1 MTNGPELWTKILAQM
16 PPGSIIAGG
25 AVRDFLLGA
34 EPKDIDVFCSDLNF
48 SIPEGFAVLEGA
60 EQDEEYA
67 AMGEIDVVARGIVE
81 GFTVDLVFMTLSPFN
96 AQTLVESFDVT
107 TSQRW
112 FDGECHAYAAAA
124 GDLAEGLV
132 TVLRYERLPRTI
144 ERFDR
149 FNARH
154 DGRFQLIVDQSQVV
168 GLDEFDF
175 DFVPFEAPVLTAEQ
189 TEEDRLRDEDEALMP
204 GGFN

>member
-1 MTNGPELWTKILAQM
+1 MTNGPELWTKILARM
-16 PPGSIIAGG
+16 PEGSIVAGG
-25 AVRDFLLGA
+25 AVRDFLIGV
-34 EPKDIDVFCSDLNF
+34 EPKDIDVFCSSKNF
-48 SIPEGFAVLEGA
+48 ATPEGFTALPESERNG
-60 EQDEEYA
+60 EYD
-67 AMGEIDVVARGIVE
+67 AMSEIDVVHHGELE
-81 GFTVDLVFMTLSPFN
+81 GYPVDLVFMNIEPFN
-96 AQTLVESFDVT
+96 AQTLVEIFDVST
-107 TSQRW
+107 AQCW

-144 ERFDR
+144 ERFER

-168 GLDEFDF
+168 GLDEF

>member
-1 MTNGPELWTKILAQM
+1 MTNGPELWTKILAAM
-16 PPGSIIAGG
+16 PPGSIVAGG
-25 AVRDFLLGA
+25 AVRDFLIGV

-67 AMGEIDVVARGIVE
+67 AMSEIDVVARGIVE
-81 GFTVDLVFMTLSPFN
+81 GVTVDLVFMTLDPFN

-107 TSQRW
+107 ASQCW
-112 FDGECHAYAAAA
+112 FDGSCHAYAAATA
-124 GDLAEGLV
+124 DLAEGLV

-168 GLDEFDF
+168 GMD
-175 DFVPFEAPVLTAEQ
+175 DFVTITRA
-189 TEEDRLRDEDEALMP
+189 D
-204 GGFN
+204 

>member
-1 MTNGPELWTKILAQM
+1 MTNGPELWTKVLAQM
-16 PPGSIIAGG
+16 PAGSIIAGG
-25 AVRDFLLGA
+25 AVRDYLLGV
-34 EPKDIDVFCSDLNF
+34 EPKDIDVFCSDRNF
-48 SIPEGFAVLEGA
+48 TIPEGFALLEGA
-60 EQDEEYA
+60 EQDEEYE
-67 AMGEIDVVARGIVE
+67 AMSEIDVVARGVIE
-81 GFTVDLVFMTLSPFN
+81 GYQVDLVFMTLEPFN

-107 TSQRW
+107 ASQCW
-112 FDGECHAYAAAA
+112 FDGSCHAYAAAT

-154 DGRFQLIVDQSQVV
+154 DGCFQLIFDPERVR

-175 DFVPFEAPVLTAEQ
+175 TPLQAGEVAA
-189 TEEDRLRDEDEALMP
+189 
-204 GGFN
+204 